1 MQYSASPSVST
12 PLFSPCLDRCH
23 CRIFMFC
30 KKWAQTQPLADS
42 LTASFLTS
50 VHSLSTLSHHLL
62 HPKFPSLDFPPRV
75 RYFWFKHFFVR
86 PAGQSHNCYQ
96 VFNFLTQQI
105 SSTHYA
111 HTSARSVK
119 KFLIMFPES
128 LEKAYHKSTIH
139 KKLIMNLFCVLLWC
153 QMHLLQN
160 FILSSASGTQFFVQ
174 PRIVSVLRHVHHQI
188 PICPQFASKYELPSV
203 YPTSPLDI
211 KEEKRLNKNKYHF
224 MWYMLTLNKPTLYNE
239 GNKTSIS
246 TWEQKK
252 TRRIKWVI
260 LSFCSYE
267 GMRKWESYC

>member
-1 MQYSASPSVST
+1 MRGVKKTKTERRVGGWQSSTTKALNNFTHTLSPSLPLSLSGDRLAAPLREVKCQMQYSASPSVST

-30 KKWAQTQPLADS
+30 KKWAQTQPLANS

-153 QMHLLQN
+153 QMYLLQN
-160 FILSSASGTQFFVQ
+160 FTLSSVSGTQFFVQ
-174 PRIVSVLRHVHHQI
+174 PRIVSVLRHVHHHI
-188 PICPQFASKYELPSV
+188 PICPWFASKYELPSV
-203 YPTSPLDI
+203 YQTSPLDI
-211 KEEKRLNKNKYHF
+211 KEEK
-224 MWYMLTLNKPTLYNE
+224 
-239 GNKTSIS
+239 
-246 TWEQKK
+246 QK
-252 TRRIKWVI
+252 I
-260 LSFCSYE
+260 E
-267 GMRKWESYC
+267 